1 MNAKT
6 TWSPVATLL
15 ALAAASQAWA
25 QDPAVVA
32 QDIYKCPFE
41 NEQSRLCEIS
51 FKPGA
56 KIAPHSHPDHL
67 VYVLQPG
74 TLRITDDGTGKSS
87 DVEFAVGQAVW
98 IPAVTHH
105 AVNVGDTEVKAVLI
119 EFKNSAGKAK
129 RKDKP
134 AKE

>member
-1 MNAKT
+1 MNAKST
-6 TWSPVATLL
+6 GSSVATLL
-15 ALAAASQAWA
+15 ALAFASQAWA

-41 NEQSRLCEIS
+41 NEQSRLCEIN

-87 DVEFAVGQAVW
+87 DVEFAAGQAVW

-105 AVNVGDTEVKAVLI
+105 AVNIGDTEVKAILI
-119 EFKNSAGKAK
+119 EFKTKAHGPK

-134 AKE
+134 AKD